1 VLGLNPLP
9 GRVDVVLASELL
21 EASRVMLNGF
31 VSPDRTVVITSS
43 ARTLTTTE
51 KMQMGDG
58 RVDSA
63 RLLHGLRQFSR
74 QMVTLDMG
82 LAAREAQTVL
92 SAVMLGAI
100 AGLNILPVERRIF
113 EGVVGGPDR
122 VASASLR
129 GFDRGYFYTSESAIP
144 DVGTHDRPV
153 PAPITISGRFP
164 PETQSIIAAG
174 FARLSAYQ
182 DGKYADLYLR
192 RVERILHLDSNA
204 EPGER
209 YAMTREFGRFLA
221 LWMAYEDVPRVA
233 DLKTRRS
240 RFQRVRKDV
249 GAGERDV
256 VRVVDYF
263 KPTIEEMCALLPV
276 SIAQGILRW
285 HGRRVARGVKPMA
298 WPLEIRSDGLVG
310 TLLLRLL
317 ASMKAMRR
325 FGSRYAEEQ
334 QLIEQ
339 WMLAIEEA
347 ASHDKSL
354 AMEVALCGRLIKGYG
369 ETHKRGKANLQR
381 ILASLQGHSVT
392 TAAVQTAREAA
403 LADPDGVK
411 LDAVLEKRG
420 VVPRPLK
427 AHPVKWVRRAARES
441 QRV

>member
-1 VLGLNPLP
+1 
-9 GRVDVVLASELL
+9 
-21 EASRVMLNGF
+21 
-31 VSPDRTVVITSS
+31 
-43 ARTLTTTE
+43 
-51 KMQMGDG
+51 
-58 RVDSA
+58 
-63 RLLHGLRQFSR
+63 
-74 QMVTLDMG
+74 
-82 LAAREAQTVL
+82 
-92 SAVMLGAI
+92 
-100 AGLNILPVERRIF
+100 
-113 EGVVGGPDR
+113 
-122 VASASLR
+122 
-129 GFDRGYFYTSESAIP
+129 
-144 DVGTHDRPV
+144 
-153 PAPITISGRFP
+153 
-164 PETQSIIAAG
+164 
-174 FARLSAYQ
+174 
-182 DGKYADLYLR
+182 
-192 RVERILHLDSNA
+192 
-204 EPGER
+204 
-209 YAMTREFGRFLA
+209 
-221 LWMAYEDVPRVA
+221 
-233 DLKTRRS
+233 
-240 RFQRVRKDV
+240 
-249 GAGERDV
+249 
-256 VRVVDYF
+256 
-263 KPTIEEMCALLPV
+263 
-276 SIAQGILRW
+276 
-285 HGRRVARGVKPMA
+285 MA